1 MSSYIVSKVFTR
13 RLRISAAALHIR
25 ATAPT
30 LSVGAFTILM
40 QVFVKLVASGQ
51 RLHLRHTMTP
61 DLFPLCSTL
70 CNTTE
75 SDSQHYPGV
84 QVQSH
89 LSTFGFGSIFFSLS
103 LSFLRS
109 PGGKPKIVL
118 DVSHRS
124 YRKCSSGCIS
134 PSVIQVGGV
143 RVGGDRTGFFCK
155 SFQSKTNKL
164 TCLRAALEGNSSH
177 MLLLGG

>member
-1 MSSYIVSKVFTR
+1 
-13 RLRISAAALHIR
+13 
-25 ATAPT
+25 
-30 LSVGAFTILM
+30 
-40 QVFVKLVASGQ
+40 
-51 RLHLRHTMTP
+51 MTP

-75 SDSQHYPGV
+75 SDSQHCPGV

-89 LSTFGFGSIFFSLS
+89 LSTFGFGSVFSLSLS

-109 PGGKPKIVL
+109 PGWNPKIVL
-118 DVSHRS
+118 DVRHRS

-155 SFQSKTNKL
+155 AFKAKQTNEHVRAL
-164 TCLRAALEGNSSH
+164 HWRETAHTCCCWVVKEQPEP
-177 MLLLGG
+177 